1 MRSLL
6 PATGTASPC
15 VLVVDDDRRVVDLLT
30 IALAA
35 HGYRVITAGDGE
47 EAVRVALGK
56 RPDLIVLDVR
66 LPKKSGLE
74 VCEILRQ
81 DPDDPHLPIIMVSAA
96 SETEARLQGFARGA
110 DDYLAKPFS
119 PKELVARIKR
129 LLARA
134 TEARESRRRGR
145 EAEME
150 LARTRDDVK
159 RAHAE
164 LRREQRLRELGAG
177 MARDLH
183 GALDADELAGRF
195 LLAVRLQVGVSAAAL
210 LVAERPGGPLVPVAI
225 RGDGLARVAGLE
237 VRPDGELAT
246 LLAGMGRPVRRVEL
260 ERFPELRA
268 ELRSFVT
275 AGLSLLAPLP
285 GAAGLEGLLVA
296 DERLDGED
304 ASRLD
309 IDVLSLLCSAAA
321 VGLANARRCRA
332 LADGLIETLVAR
344 AGEIGPLDD
353 SEARVEAAALADRAA
368 KALLLPPRARGL
380 IGHGVALG
388 AWAETAVG
396 RHALALAAAADPTG
410 RLLELAQLIDR
421 GAGIEPPDEEIAG
434 SREAVTLL
442 RIARDY
448 AAARGRG
455 GAAAQSL
462 ARAMDAAGGGLDG
475 VMRTALAAAAHET
488 VPARGNGR
496 ARVLATAR
504 KRERGA

>member
-1 MRSLL
+1 VRSLTGSAA
-6 PATGTASPC
+6 ATTTTPC
-15 VLVVDDDRRVVDLLT
+15 ILVVDDDRRVVDLLN

-35 HGYRVITAGDGE
+35 HGYRVVSAGDGD

-56 RPDLIVLDVR
+56 RPDLVVLDVR

-81 DPDDPHLPIIMVSAA
+81 DPDDPFLPIIMVSAA

-129 LLARA
+129 LLVRA

-145 EAEME
+145 EAELE
-150 LARTRDDVK
+150 LVRMRDDVK

-164 LRREQRLRELGAG
+164 LRTEQRLRGLTIGI
-177 MARDLH
+177 ARDLH
-183 GALDADELAGRF
+183 GALDVDELAGRF
-195 LLAVRLQVGVSAAAL
+195 LLAVRTQVGVGVAAL
-210 LVAERPGGPLVPVAI
+210 LAAERAGGPFGPAAI
-225 RGDGLARVAGLE
+225 RGDGLDRIAGVE

-268 ELRSFVT
+268 ELPMFV
-275 AGLSLLAPLP
+275 ARGISLLAPLRSVE
-285 GAAGLEGLLVA
+285 GLEGLLVA

-304 ASRLD
+304 ATRLD
-309 IDVLSLLCSAAA
+309 LDVLGLLCEAAA

-344 AGEIGPLDD
+344 AGEAYPDDD
-353 SEARVEAAALADRAA
+353 SEARVEAAALAERAA
-368 KALLLPPRARGL
+368 RVLLLPPRLRGL
-380 IGHGVALG
+380 LAHGVALG
-388 AWAETAVG
+388 GWAESAAG

-410 RLLELAQLIDR
+410 RLLDLARLLDH
-421 GAGIEPPDEEIAG
+421 DAG
-434 SREAVTLL
+434 SQGDEGDAPHEREAVVLL
-442 RIARDY
+442 RVAGDY
-448 AAARGRG
+448 AAARRRG
-455 GAAAQSL
+455 CDTSQALDLALDAAAGDLDDATRQAL
-462 ARAMDAAGGGLDG
+462 RDAAREVTTMG
-475 VMRTALAAAAHET
+475 A
-488 VPARGNGR
+488 NGR
-496 ARVLATAR
+496 
-504 KRERGA
+504 